1 LPRLGISDKNL
12 FARILLCERAGLETI
27 TLILFEADERQV
39 ASANYSFP
47 ELLPGYELL
56 GLRGWTTS

>member
-1 LPRLGISDKNL
+1 
-12 FARILLCERAGLETI
+12 LETI

-56 GLRGWTTS
+56 GLRGWYDFIVADDAG